1 MDNSLHSEIIV
12 TLRLILNRNTALITR
27 NDLRQTSFSELFAI
41 LHLPSVNKKLRVQDY
56 MNDKEQ
62 GRKIRL
68 ASVVYVY
75 QQSLRYVSTMDR

>member
-1 MDNSLHSEIIV
+1 MDNRLHSEIIV

-27 NDLRQTSFSELFAI
+27 NDLRQTSFSELFTI

>member
-1 MDNSLHSEIIV
+1 MDNRLHSEIIV

-41 LHLPSVNKKLRVQDY
+41 LHLSSVNKKLRVQDY